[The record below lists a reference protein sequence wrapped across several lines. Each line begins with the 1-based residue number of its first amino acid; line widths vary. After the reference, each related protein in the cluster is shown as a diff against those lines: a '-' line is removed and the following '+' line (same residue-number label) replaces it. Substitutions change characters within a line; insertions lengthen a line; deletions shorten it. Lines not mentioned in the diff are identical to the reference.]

1 MLIGILILGGL
12 TLLDLII
19 ENNWASR
26 NKISPTG
33 LDKVSPHPS
42 NNSVG
47 KELCFLTEYS
57 IVVGKCEP
65 CTDFEIVSGISKVC
79 NKTHRYKQAVKCVQS
94 NIIVYKSCDRVEW
107 LEDRKFWAFEIFML
121 AIGVVTSGCV
131 VYRQKVL
138 DHIMLRRVQNQLANC
153 V

>member
-19 ENNWASR
+19 ENNWTSKSKHFAS
-26 NKISPTG
+26 S
-33 LDKVSPHPS
+33 LEKVSHPA
-42 NNSVG
+42 NYSVE
-47 KELCFLTEYS
+47 KELCYLTEYAV
-57 IVVGKCEP
+57 VVGKCEP

-79 NKTHRYKQAVKCVQS
+79 NKTHRYKLAVKCVQS
-94 NIIVYKSCDRVEW
+94 NIIVFKSCEKVEW
-107 LEDRKFWAFEIFML
+107 LEDRKFWAFEIFMFV
-121 AIGVVTSGCV
+121 IGVVASGCV

-138 DHIMLRRVQNQLANC
+138 DATMMRRVQNQLSNC